1 MSHSLPHRQL
11 LKEFMTLGPYLR
23 QEQCEPER
31 YFFDCLAVCLNLGA
45 EPESREFW
53 GWWLVL
59 EPREGG
65 FSFQTQ
71 LGLYNK
77 EGSWQD
83 RQPHASA
90 VAEVED
96 SRERFLRVLQSRL
109 EQWQLPL
116 LPDDSTQFESPSA
129 A

>member
-45 EPESREFW
+45 EPGSREFW

-59 EPREGG
+59 EPRESG
-65 FSFQTQ
+65 FNFQTQ
-71 LGLYNK
+71 MGLYDKDGN
-77 EGSWQD
+77 WLD

-90 VAEVED
+90 VAEVEG
-96 SRERFLRVLQSRL
+96 SRERFFRVLQTRL

-116 LPDDSTQFESPSA
+116 LPDEPTQFESPSA

>member
-1 MSHSLPHRQL
+1 MSHPLPHRQL

-31 YFFDCLAVCLNLGA
+31 YFFDCLTVCLNLGA

-59 EPREGG
+59 EPRDGG
-65 FSFQTQ
+65 FSMQTQ
-71 LGLYNK
+71 LGLYDK
-77 EGSWQD
+77 DGSWQE

-90 VAEVED
+90 LAEVEH
-96 SRERFLRVLQSRL
+96 SRERFLSVLHTRL
-109 EQWQLPL
+109 EQWQLPIL
-116 LPDDSTQFESPSA
+116 ADDSAQFESPSA

>member
-23 QEQCEPER
+23 QEQCEPKR
-31 YFFDCLAVCLNLGA
+31 NFFDCLAVCLNLGA
-45 EPESREFW
+45 GPESREFW

-77 EGSWQD
+77 EGNWQE

-90 VAEVED
+90 VAEVEG
-96 SRERFLRVLQSRL
+96 SRERFLRVLQTRL

-116 LPDDSTQFESPSA
+116 LSDEATQFESPSA

>member
-45 EPESREFW
+45 EPESREQ

-65 FSFQTQ
+65 FSF
-71 LGLYNK
+71 K
-77 EGSWQD
+77 PSWVCIT
-83 RQPHASA
+83 RKGAGRIVNPMP
-90 VAEVED
+90 
-96 SRERFLRVLQSRL
+96 RL
-109 EQWQLPL
+109 
-116 LPDDSTQFESPSA
+116 
-129 A
+129 